1 MTDQFAVTA
10 VTAAVVILAILAI
23 VSIVPVV
30 RGRRYQQPVFG
41 AGGTTKVPVGTAG
54 VARTMVAQSGV
65 VNAAGEDWTARS
77 VGDLPIAAGERVRVV
92 GHDGLT
98 LMVEPEPAGG
108 PAGN

>member
-1 MTDQFAVTA
+1 MTDQFAAAVTA
-10 VTAAVVILAILAI
+10 VVAILAILGIVAI
-23 VSIVPVV
+23 VRVV
-30 RGRRYQQPVFG
+30 RGRRHQQPVCG

-54 VARTMVAQSGV
+54 MARTMIAQSGV
-65 VNAAGEDWTARS
+65 VTAAGEDWTARS

>member
-1 MTDQFAVTA
+1 MTDQFAAAVTA
-10 VTAAVVILAILAI
+10 VVAILAILGIVAI
-23 VSIVPVV
+23 VRVV
-30 RGRRYQQPVFG
+30 LGRRHQQPVFG

-54 VARTMVAQSGV
+54 VARTEIAQSGV
-65 VNAAGEDWTARS
+65 VNAAGEEWTARS
-77 VGDLPIAAGERVRVV
+77 VGDMPIAAGERVRVV